1 MDRPIALVIS
11 LYILWQIRQVLLL
24 AAVVLATALNR
35 LARRFQGRRAAL
47 SGVLLSIAI
56 LLTIIVGF
64 SG

>member
-1 MDRPIALVIS
+1 MADSASAFACI
-11 LYILWQIRQVLLL
+11 

-35 LARRFQGRRAAL
+35 LARRFQRSGVPL